1 LEVVF
6 VLYGNI
12 VSEVSNCGYG
22 KAVRVDQEARE
33 LRNKEKRENRRFE
46 KMVHES

>member
-1 LEVVF
+1 MEVVF

-12 VSEVSNCGYG
+12 MSKVSNCGYG

-33 LRNKEKRENRRFE
+33 LRNKEKREN
-46 KMVHES
+46 